1 MRWKIDFSNDG
12 RGSRHENAANSVGSM
27 VDLDAEKRGN
37 SSKTMDDCHNGS
49 QQNRQRE
56 KFAEQTR
63 VHRQGLLSE
72 MSATM
77 VIDTGFATVL
87 RARRSFMNMER
98 RQKQHWQKHCQ
109 QHPRGY
115 ASFRFHVLFKFFRRK
130 ITDICVKFKI
140 KCKYYYVFY
149 SFLVPLQT

>member
-1 MRWKIDFSNDG
+1 MAGQEAVTQIDT
-12 RGSRHENAANSVGSM
+12 
-27 VDLDAEKRGN
+27 
-37 SSKTMDDCHNGS
+37 SKTGDERHCCD
-49 QQNRQRE
+49 QQNRHR
-56 KFAEQTR
+56 KKLAEQTL

-77 VIDTGFATVL
+77 VIDTGLATVL

-115 ASFRFHVLFKFFRRK
+115 ASSRFHVLFKFFRRK
-130 ITDICVKFKI
+130 ITDICGKFKI